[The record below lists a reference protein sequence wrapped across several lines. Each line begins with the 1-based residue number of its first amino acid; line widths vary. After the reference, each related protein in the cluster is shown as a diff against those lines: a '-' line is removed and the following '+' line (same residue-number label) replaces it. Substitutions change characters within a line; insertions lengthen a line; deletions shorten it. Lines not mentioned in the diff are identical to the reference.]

1 MGNMQCY
8 VPNSRETLLM
18 NKRTLVAGTMA
29 CTTLAAAAL
38 LAPTAAQAQQGYP
51 TKPIRLI
58 VPYAAGGSPD
68 ITSRLVAHELGRQM
82 GQQVVVDNRAG
93 AASLIGTEMIA
104 RAAPDGYTLGYVAFS
119 FSTNPALYDKLP
131 YDTQRDFQMVVAMLY
146 SVNLLSVS
154 PSLPVR
160 TVKELIEHA
169 RANPDKLS
177 YGTTGGGTSVTLSM
191 ELFKYMTNTRLTAV
205 AYKATQMAIG
215 DVTAGRVDAFCDNM
229 ASILPH
235 ARAGRVR
242 GIAVTSIKRSSAVP
256 DLPTIDE
263 GGIPGFE
270 VTPWSGYMFPVRVP
284 RAIVMR
290 LNAEINKALLTQNV
304 QEKFLSVG
312 YTVGGGTPEQFA
324 EFNRRETEKW
334 GKVIRAAGI
343 KPG

>member
-1 MGNMQCY
+1 MTIF
-8 VPNSRETLLM
+8 R
-18 NKRTLVAGTMA
+18 RTSLIV
-29 CTTLAAAAL
+29 AAL
-38 LAPTAAQAQQGYP
+38 LVPTAAWPQDYP
-51 TKPIRLI
+51 SKSIRLI

-119 FSTNPALYDKLP
+119 FSTNPALYPKLP
-131 YDTQRDFQMVVAMLY
+131 YDTLRDFQMVASMLY
-146 SVNLLSVS
+146 SVNLLAVS

-191 ELFKYMTNTRLTAV
+191 ELFKFITGTRLTGI
-205 AYKATQMAIG
+205 AYKGTQQAIG

-235 ARAGRVR
+235 AKAGRVR
-242 GIAVTSIKRSSAVP
+242 GIAVTSLKRSAAVP
-256 DLPTIDE
+256 ELPTIDE
-263 GGIPGFE
+263 AGIPGFE
-270 VTPWSGYMFPVRVP
+270 VTPWSGYMFPARVP
-284 RAIVMR
+284 RTLVMR
-290 LNAEINKALLTQNV
+290 LNAEINKALLTQSV
-304 QEKFLSVG
+304 QEKFASVG
-312 YTVGGGTPEQFA
+312 YTTGGGTPEQFA
-324 EFNRRETEKW
+324 EFIRRETEKW
-334 GKVIRAAGI
+334 GKVIKAAGI
-343 KPG
+343 QPG